1 VRLPPSRLRPSR
13 IACAGPRRGPPCAN
27 ALRLHASIRNVKNRS
42 SASQRASLSCLSL
55 LTLTA
60 LHPAVHAAEHA
71 VTSGALLRQTPELSR
86 GLRPTDDASP
96 QPSEADANGVA
107 PEDGE
112 LRFAVNDF
120 VFDGDMSADERA
132 RVDAYLA
139 RLRGRQMTVGALQ
152 TVRAELT
159 ELLYHDGESL
169 VRVLLP
175 QQTIQNGVVR
185 FEIVR
190 GRIEAIRVANASD
203 VDTDRIERIMRG
215 DRIADPSLR
224 DIDARMRLVR
234 ALPGVGEVNATLAP
248 GKYAG
253 GTVVT
258 IDVTQGAALYG
269 AVSADNGGSPETGG
283 RRLIAVGGINNPFG
297 RGDKFEAAILATP
310 DALQTQ
316 ESHGGQTR
324 MARVSYETP
333 IGNDA
338 TRVGAAV
345 SHVGYRLGGEFD
357 GLGKGS
363 ADVASVYLS
372 QPVWR
377 TRRSSLDFGAEIDR
391 KALRDDRFDGL
402 LENRRTTTVGS
413 VRADGSGIAGQGP
426 WRRYYRY
433 GLGVSYG
440 GMSLSDLDRT
450 SGEPAVERHVTFAK
464 AEPTASVA
472 VAPVSS
478 LQLSAQVRGQ
488 WASRSLD
495 GSERLSLGGPSA
507 VRAYGL
513 NAPAVDSGAV
523 VSLEASHDFFIPN
536 TRISAFY
543 DGAAGRYRSAFGV
556 AGRSENL
563 QGAGV
568 GVNWNW
574 KGAQAQVSVARAIG
588 RSGDVPKDDQV
599 WVTVGKSF

>member
-1 VRLPPSRLRPSR
+1 VKTNSSPPSNR
-13 IACAGPRRGPPCAN
+13 AG
-27 ALRLHASIRNVKNRS
+27 
-42 SASQRASLSCLSL
+42 LSCLSL
-55 LTLTA
+55 ITLTA
-60 LHPAVHAAEHA
+60 LHPMAHAAEHT

-86 GLRPTDDASP
+86 ALRPADEATPQQAETDAGAQASD
-96 QPSEADANGVA
+96 E
-107 PEDGE
+107 GE

-120 VFDGDMSADERA
+120 VFDGDMSADERT
-132 RVDAYLA
+132 RVDAYIA
-139 RLRGRQMTVGALQ
+139 PLRGRQMTVGALQ
-152 TVRAELT
+152 VVRAELT

-169 VRVLLP
+169 VRVVLP
-175 QQTIQNGVVR
+175 QQTIQDGVVR
-185 FEIVR
+185 FDIVR
-190 GRIEAIRVANASD
+190 GRIEAVRVANGSD
-203 VDTDRIERIMRG
+203 VDTARIERIMRG
-215 DRIADPSLR
+215 DSVADPSLR
-224 DIDARMRLVR
+224 DVDARMRLVR

-253 GTVVT
+253 GTIVT
-258 IDVTQGAALYG
+258 VDVTPGSTLYG
-269 AVSADNGGSPETGG
+269 TLSADNSGSPETGG

-297 RGDKFEAAILATP
+297 RGDKFEAAVLATP
-310 DALQTQ
+310 DVLQTKAS
-316 ESHGGQTR
+316 EGGQTR

-333 IGNDA
+333 VGGDA
-338 TRVGAAV
+338 TRMGAAV

-363 ADVASVYLS
+363 ADVASVYMS
-372 QPVWR
+372 KPVWR
-377 TRRSSLDFGAEIDR
+377 TRRSSLDLGAEIDR
-391 KALRDDRFDGL
+391 KQLRDDRFDGL

-413 VRADGSGIAGQGP
+413 VRADGSGIAGQGA

-450 SGEPAVERHVTFAK
+450 SGESAVRRHANFAN
-464 AEPTASVA
+464 AEPSASLV

-495 GSERLSLGGPSA
+495 GSERLSLGGPGA

-536 TRISAFY
+536 TRVSAFY